1 MIGTVLHYI
10 LTFCTVQY
18 GKAHVYLI
26 RINLIVHNYLQLI
39 MVVSF
44 YFASNLYCDIF
55 DYYYKH
61 MYTLYMAVRSV
72 CFISVNLL
80 ILTFYIIP

>member
-1 MIGTVLHYI
+1 
-10 LTFCTVQY
+10 
-18 GKAHVYLI
+18 
-26 RINLIVHNYLQLI
+26 

-44 YFASNLYCDIF
+44 YFACNLYCDIF

-72 CFISVNLL
+72 CFKSVNLL
-80 ILTFYIIP
+80 ILIFLHYTIMYLRDIGVIIFVNVDV